1 MIRFRYNKTGRTK
14 MTSKQI
20 VQLISKLKDQ
30 DDQFQRWVRRTTKGE
45 QS

>member
-1 MIRFRYNKTGRTK
+1 

-20 VQLISKLKDQ
+20 AQLLSKLKDQ
-30 DDQFQRWVRRTTKGE
+30 DDQFQRWVRRATEGQ